1 MNQDIRSPRVFVVQD
16 GSEPLGEMDRD
27 DALKA
32 AALAGKDLVEIVP
45 TAKPPVAKI
54 IEWSKFKYT
63 LSKKK
68 KSNKHR
74 SQEQKELWF
83 KAFIGDGDI
92 DHKLK
97 KVKEFVDEGQ
107 RVKLTIR
114 RKGRVNPDT
123 LKELMSKLIA
133 RTADYVDVLSEPK
146 FEGGNYSAIVGPKK
160 K

>member
-1 MNQDIRSPRVFVVQD
+1 
-16 GSEPLGEMDRD
+16 MDRET
-27 DALKA
+27 ALRA
-32 AALAGKDLVEIVP
+32 ASDAGKDLVEIVP
-45 TAKPPVAKI
+45 TANPPVAKI

-74 SQEQKELWF
+74 SQEQKEIWF

-97 KVKEFVDEGQ
+97 KVKEFVDDGQ

-114 RKGRVNPDT
+114 RKGRVTPDAFR
-123 LKELMSKLIA
+123 ELMQKLMD
-133 RTADYVDVLSEPK
+133 RTADYVDVLSPAK

-160 K
+160 SK

>member
-1 MNQDIRSPRVFVVQD
+1 MNQDIRAPRVFVVQD
-16 GSEPLGEMDRD
+16 GEEALGEMDRD
-27 DALKA
+27 
-32 AALAGKDLVEIVP
+32 AALRAASSAGKDLVEIVP
-45 TAKPPVAKI
+45 TANPPVVKI

-68 KSNKHR
+68 KSQKHK

-97 KVKEFVDEGQ
+97 KVKEFIDDGQ

-114 RKGRVNPDT
+114 RKGRVTPDAFR
-123 LKELMSKLIA
+123 ELMNKLIE
-133 RTADYVDVLSEPK
+133 RTADYVDVLSPPK
-146 FEGGNYSAIVGPKK
+146 FEGGNYSSVLGPKK

>member
-1 MNQDIRSPRVFVVQD
+1 MVD
-16 GSEPLGEMDRD
+16 GGESLGEVDRET
-27 DALKA
+27 ALRA
-32 AALAGKDLVEIVP
+32 ASNAGKDLVEIVP
-45 TAKPPVAKI
+45 TANPPVAKI

-74 SQEQKELWF
+74 SQEQKEIWF

-97 KVKEFVDEGQ
+97 KVKEFVEDGQ

-114 RKGRVNPDT
+114 RKGRVTPDAFR
-123 LKELMSKLIA
+123 ELMQKLMD
-133 RTADYVDVLSEPK
+133 RTAEYVDVLSPAK

-160 K
+160 SK